1 MEKQLKFLTS
11 GLIKSYQY
19 YAYPINIILSK
30 YNKQEDKLLLNFF
43 TNVFR
48 GKSMQYY
55 ESNYQKWDC
64 FNIKKL
70 TVYKNLFINQLMK
83 LIDDNIY
90 IHITKVNEYYIPN
103 RRAFNKY
110 NYIHDLLVIGYN
122 KLEETF
128 LIAGFNENN
137 NFMKT
142 EVKFTQMLSSC
153 FYESNYTELILIS
166 VKENYNYI
174 INTNKIKKELKR
186 YISCEVLN
194 MSEYKLDEYTFGFDA
209 YKKLNKDLKLYSEG
223 NTDSMPGIIQDIYFI
238 YEHKQIIYYKL
249 QYLCTNN
256 IIPLDILEEFS
267 LIKEESNIIK
277 NLFIKFI
284 ITKNSNYIKRIS
296 LRLDSLLKK
305 EEKILKKLNLII

>member
-1 MEKQLKFLTS
+1 
-11 GLIKSYQY
+11 
-19 YAYPINIILSK
+19 
-30 YNKQEDKLLLNFF
+30 
-43 TNVFR
+43 
-48 GKSMQYY
+48 
-55 ESNYQKWDC
+55 
-64 FNIKKL
+64 
-70 TVYKNLFINQLMK
+70 
-83 LIDDNIY
+83 
-90 IHITKVNEYYIPN
+90 
-103 RRAFNKY
+103 
-110 NYIHDLLVIGYN
+110 
-122 KLEETF
+122 
-128 LIAGFNENN
+128 
-137 NFMKT
+137 
-142 EVKFTQMLSSC
+142 
-153 FYESNYTELILIS
+153 
-166 VKENYNYI
+166 
-174 INTNKIKKELKR
+174 TNKIKKELKR

-194 MSEYKLDEYTFGFDA
+194 MSEYQLDEYTFGFDA